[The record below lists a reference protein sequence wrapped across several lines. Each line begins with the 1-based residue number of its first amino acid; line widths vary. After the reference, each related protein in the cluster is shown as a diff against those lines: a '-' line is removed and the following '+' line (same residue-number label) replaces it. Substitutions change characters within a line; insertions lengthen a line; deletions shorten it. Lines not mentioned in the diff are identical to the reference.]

1 MHDFELT
8 NITGTSTNLVHEV
21 LSGTCGS
28 LTSVSCSDPNTSSV
42 TGLTIGDTY
51 YVRVYTF
58 FSGDEASNFDLCVT
72 DPCIGG
78 APANDNPCTA
88 TSLAVGASCAFS
100 SYTNACTN
108 DSGEPN
114 PGCASYAGADAW
126 FTAVVPASGHL
137 IVDCNT
143 GGVTDGGMAFYTGT
157 CSSLTFLECDDDDSP
172 NGLMPM
178 LDRCNLTPG
187 SVVYIRFWEYGAD
200 NNGTFSIC
208 AYDGAAPGACSTG
221 QVIASLPFA
230 QTGLTTAGAGDDF
243 SSFDICSSSYMNGDD
258 YVFEY
263 TCTADEDITITLT
276 NTGTSVGVFV
286 TEGCPDN
293 ICSICVT
300 ENSALGCGNGSG
312 TNTNSAGNPFGTFS
326 LNAGNTYYI
335 TVSTNPAPQATAFDI
350 DITTAPPGVGGV
362 VPQQDCVVSEPVCGS
377 TISAPNP
384 GFSGTGNNCDFDG
397 SGNCLLTGE
406 KESAWYL
413 IDISGNGTLYFN
425 LVATDATTS
434 SCGTETDYDFAIW
447 KVAGTGAT
455 DCATIQSTGGA
466 GVLACNYNPDGV
478 TGCAP
483 GGNAPSPY
491 SACFDAA
498 FEPGVAVLAGEQFL
512 LVVQNWTVNTSG
524 FDLDFSPTAA
534 GVINYSAPT
543 TVLWK
548 GSNGTDWTD
557 PANWGS
563 CGIPSCTVDANIAYS
578 STGQPV
584 LTVNATAKDVTINSG
599 ATLTINAGVTLTVC
613 GNFTN
618 NGTLIAASGSIIEFT
633 GTGTQNITGTLTG
646 VNKMSNMTVNKSSG
660 SVILNDNVEIEQV
673 TTLSSGE
680 VNLNGNSLIILNGA
694 TTALTRTSGYIIS
707 QSESG
712 VIQWNTNTGGAYAFP
727 FVYNSKYIPFT
738 FDKKGD
744 ATASNV
750 SVSTWSTGTANA
762 TNLSPGVS
770 TPTPNPSA
778 GNTYYVDRW
787 WNITPVPAIT
797 ADLTFEWTNAEQA
810 GVNFTDG
817 TVSYHWN
824 SGLVDWE
831 EISEIATTC
840 TGTDGNCVKSI
851 WTSYSLG
858 GAGGKGGVLPIELLS
873 FNAEY
878 LPAGKHGAE
887 GKVELTWITT
897 SEINNDFFTVEAS
910 SNPSQGEERWAVV
923 GTVKG
928 AGYSNTILHYSLTDY
943 SPPFGEDQEGQL
955 AYYRL
960 KQTDFDGLFE
970 YSDIVVVQLQNKNT
984 AVLEVYPNPS
994 NGSLE
999 VRLTGYQSQFEE
1011 FELRIFDVIGQR
1023 VFQTPI
1029 NQSDNGQL
1037 SVSIN
1042 LQLPKGVYFL
1052 QVATPDEMLY
1062 KKIIIQ

>member
-1 MHDFELT
+1 WTATGGQTTTFDLCIGTPPPPPANDDCSGAIALTVNPDQACGTVTAGTIALATASSDANSCSGTDDDDVWYSFVATSTRHYVDLLNVAGSTTDLYHAVFTGVCGSLGTAVNCSDPNSSTLTGLTIGDTYYIRVYTLTATGGQTTTFDLCIGTPPVNDDCSGAIALTVNPDRLCGTVTAGTIALATASSDANSCSGTDDDDVWFSFVATTTTHHVDLLNVAGSATDLYHAVFTGTCGSLGTAVNCSDPNSSTLTGLTIGDTYYVRVYTWTSTGGQTTTFDLCIGTPFPPVNDPCSGAVALTVNGVTCVTVTSGFTLDATQSIAGCVGTADDDVWYSFVATNIMHDFELT

-88 TSLAVGASCAFS
+88 TSLAVGASCTFS

-187 SVVYIRFWEYGAD
+187 SVVYIRFWEYAAD

-512 LVVQNWTVNTSG
+512 LVVQNWTVNSSG

-712 VIQWNTNTGGAYAFP
+712 V
-727 FVYNSKYIPFT
+727 
-738 FDKKGD
+738 
-744 ATASNV
+744 
-750 SVSTWSTGTANA
+750 
-762 TNLSPGVS
+762 
-770 TPTPNPSA
+770 
-778 GNTYYVDRW
+778 
-787 WNITPVPAIT
+787 
-797 ADLTFEWTNAEQA
+797 
-810 GVNFTDG
+810 
-817 TVSYHWN
+817 
-824 SGLVDWE
+824 
-831 EISEIATTC
+831 
-840 TGTDGNCVKSI
+840 
-851 WTSYSLG
+851 
-858 GAGGKGGVLPIELLS
+858 
-873 FNAEY
+873 
-878 LPAGKHGAE
+878 
-887 GKVELTWITT
+887 
-897 SEINNDFFTVEAS
+897 
-910 SNPSQGEERWAVV
+910 
-923 GTVKG
+923 
-928 AGYSNTILHYSLTDY
+928 
-943 SPPFGEDQEGQL
+943 
-955 AYYRL
+955 
-960 KQTDFDGLFE
+960 
-970 YSDIVVVQLQNKNT
+970 
-984 AVLEVYPNPS
+984 
-994 NGSLE
+994 
-999 VRLTGYQSQFEE
+999 
-1011 FELRIFDVIGQR
+1011 
-1023 VFQTPI
+1023 
-1029 NQSDNGQL
+1029 
-1037 SVSIN
+1037 
-1042 LQLPKGVYFL
+1042 
-1052 QVATPDEMLY
+1052 
-1062 KKIIIQ
+1062 